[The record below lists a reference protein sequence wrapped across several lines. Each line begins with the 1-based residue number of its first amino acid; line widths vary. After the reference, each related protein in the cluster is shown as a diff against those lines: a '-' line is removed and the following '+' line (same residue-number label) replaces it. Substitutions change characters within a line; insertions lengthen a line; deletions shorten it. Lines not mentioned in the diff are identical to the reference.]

1 MYRLKYGIAE
11 VFRWGSGG
19 NHTRSLRSKFE
30 KVLLSL
36 KKKTK
41 QTWESA
47 SKYSYYI
54 LLRFFTGSF
63 YFLVRGD
70 MFKPC
75 FFTADHFFQLRTS
88 RNTPDIL

>member
-41 QTWESA
+41 QT
-47 SKYSYYI
+47 
-54 LLRFFTGSF
+54 
-63 YFLVRGD
+63 
-70 MFKPC
+70 
-75 FFTADHFFQLRTS
+75 
-88 RNTPDIL
+88 